1 FDLVLGPSLHRLP
14 PQQPHLLHDPLLD
27 RIGLLEVSL
36 AVLYRPN
43 YRRESIAKTRVRL
56 ETDQNRLVAE
66 CSGCHLLNSHPFP
79 NPNLTPHHFE
89 SHPLGGASS
98 APTPCSPC
106 ASPVST
112 ATGTPIGAS
121 AAKTARPQIKT
132 APPYHK
138 NLQHDCITLDRTR
151 PRAARSPKRPKP
163 SPSFPT
169 FFDEEVERRRAG
181 LGAGRSAREKRPGRG
196 NAARPNNPVSQQ
208 ARQPSLFPFLGTGGH
223 RLESR
228 HRATPMDDQDRRA
241 AFEAVDQRSQVVLRF
256 GEAGSLHRY
265 AHMTASR
272 PPST

>member
-1 FDLVLGPSLHRLP
+1 STNFSFRRFDLVLGPSLHRLP
-14 PQQPHLLHDPLLD
+14 PQQPYLLHDPLLD

-56 ETDQNRLVAE
+56 ETGQNRLVAE

-138 NLQHDCITLDRTR
+138 NPQHDCITLDRTR
-151 PRAARSPKRPKP
+151 PHRPPCVGRGK
-163 SPSFPT
+163 SR
-169 FFDEEVERRRAG
+169 RRRAT
-181 LGAGRSAREKRPGRG
+181 RREGMPS
-196 NAARPNNPVSQQ
+196 VS
-208 ARQPSLFPFLGTGGH
+208 SLP
-223 RLESR
+223 
-228 HRATPMDDQDRRA
+228 
-241 AFEAVDQRSQVVLRF
+241 
-256 GEAGSLHRY
+256 
-265 AHMTASR
+265 
-272 PPST
+272 